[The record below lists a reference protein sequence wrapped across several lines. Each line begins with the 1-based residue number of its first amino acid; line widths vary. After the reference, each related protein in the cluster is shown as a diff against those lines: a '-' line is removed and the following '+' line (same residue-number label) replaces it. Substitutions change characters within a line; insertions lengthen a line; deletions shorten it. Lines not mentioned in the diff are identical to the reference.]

1 MHIKNKRSA
10 QKNTSAKKGKHILR
24 RFGALLFVGVFAFAA
39 FGPSLLAIS
48 DRNWAPT
55 VQAAAGDTCEYTP
68 PGSTAPIA
76 GVIRD
81 DGSCG
86 PKPGVSKP
94 SDIAAAFSELAIFVS
109 GIFVAVIS
117 FQSIIIGELMGN
129 ELIMGN
135 AWQDPRTTLDFS
147 ATLQS
152 FWRIIRDLVNYGF
165 IIVLLVIAFMTVI
178 SAGSSSIGAGEGFK
192 VGSVL
197 PKFVVAVVLV
207 NFTWF
212 GARVV
217 LDAANVAAHVVYG
230 IPASMSSY
238 LPGVDEA
245 LSDCISHEFSGPTWW
260 TPGEPSRN
268 YCIYR
273 PHSIS
278 FEAKTAVPPTPP
290 PGTHAVTNE
299 HYIVYFYDDPITWED
314 VDQSN
319 IASVFA
325 HGIFQISQIPLA
337 HGTART
343 LWDLSINSIAVFMV
357 MIVLIIVFTAMA
369 LVLLERVVMLWLH
382 IVLAPLGVLLWV
394 VKDAFGASMDSNQ
407 LSLSKFISY
416 AFLPAMMG
424 IPLVLGL
431 MMVVIGG
438 RMELLPEYS
447 VPISG
452 IDHFL
457 GFKQIHNF
465 QQLLWFVIAIAV
477 MWQAMKVAENT
488 EGFTKGAISGIKSGA
503 ENFGKFVAK
512 SPMYLPWLPIK
523 NTKGESLAITDFG
536 RGLGNLKNNIS
547 QASVERA
554 RSLPGLFGSG
564 DSMTG
569 KQREIIDGIDTGKLR
584 TLLDRLN
591 DPKTT
596 YNKQFLMDSGLK
608 DHEAEELMK
617 ASREEVVDRMID
629 RAGVSKG
636 DYQTAR
642 TGTKPA
648 TADTKPSSPP
658 IVVNMTDSTGTPRA
672 VNMDLEIDGS
682 MKPDE
687 IAAQIAASWRKT
699 GELEKGNKLN
709 RAMLEE
715 IMKKKGLLGSI
726 DGVEA
731 NLNTDVYL
739 K

>member
-135 AWQDPRTTLDFS
+135 AWQDPKTTMDFS
-147 ATLQS
+147 VTLQS

-165 IIVLLVIAFMTVI
+165 IIVLLVIAFMTVVT
-178 SAGSSSIGAGEGFK
+178 AGGGVMGAGESFK
-192 VGSVL
+192 VGQIL

-230 IPASMSSY
+230 IPASMTSY
-238 LPGVDEA
+238 LPRFTDV
-245 LSDCISHEFSGPTWW
+245 LTTCMPHNVSGPLK
-260 TPGEPSRN
+260 ERQIH
-268 YCIYR
+268 CIYKT
-273 PHSIS
+273 HSLS
-278 FEAKTAVPPTPP
+278 FEARSAFPPPPP
-290 PGTHAVTNE
+290 PGTHPVSNE
-299 HYIVYFYDDPITWED
+299 HYVIYFYNDPITWED
-314 VDQSN
+314 VDQST
-319 IASVFA
+319 IASIFA

-343 LWDLSINSIAVFMV
+343 MWDLSINAIAVFMV
-357 MIVLIIVFTAMA
+357 MVVLIIVFTAMA

-382 IVLAPLGVLLWV
+382 IVLAPLAVLLWV
-394 VKDAFGASMDSNQ
+394 VKSAFGASMESDQ

-431 MMVVIGG
+431 MMVIVGG
-438 RMELLPEYS
+438 QSELAS
-447 VPISG
+447 TVPISG

-477 MWQAMKVAENT
+477 MWQAMKVAEKMD
-488 EGFTKGAISGIKSGA
+488 GFTKGAISGIKSGA

-512 SPMYLPWLPIK
+512 SPMWLPWLPIK
-523 NTKGESLAITDFG
+523 NSKGDSLAFDDIG
-536 RGLGNLKNNIS
+536 RGISNFKQNIA
-547 QASVERA
+547 QASAKRA
-554 RSLPGLFGSG
+554 SALPGLFGSS

-569 KQREIIDGIDTGKLR
+569 RQRDIIDKVDTGKLR
-584 TLLDRLN
+584 DLLRDLESGDKKYEKTELMRSLN
-591 DPKTT
+591 LTGD
-596 YNKQFLMDSGLK
+596 
-608 DHEAEELMK
+608 EADDLMK
-617 ASREEVVDRMID
+617 ASREEVVDRMITRTGLD
-629 RAGVSKG
+629 KD
-636 DYQTAR
+636 DYKTAR
-642 TGTKPA
+642 NG
-648 TADTKPSSPP
+648 DPSAPP
-658 IVVNMTDSTGTPRA
+658 STGASPLPVSVNVTQSDGSTRA
-672 VNMDLEIDGS
+672 VNMNLEIDAS
-682 MKPDE
+682 MTPEKV
-687 IAAQIAASWRKT
+687 AAQIAEAWKET
-699 GELEKGNKLN
+699 GELGKGNKLN
-709 RAMLEE
+709 RNMLEE
-715 IMKKKGLLGSI
+715 IMKDKKVQGMTG
-726 DGVEA
+726 GVAEIMSA
-731 NLNTDVYL
+731 DVYS